1 MSELGQQRPIDDMPD
16 FSPMDDGSEYQ
27 PSSSGEEE
35 SDYEAHQPRQGKE
48 NIQMCE
54 AHVTMN
60 HHHLRAD
67 ASIQVGTVI
76 SIGETLELHDKSFLT
91 VTALGT
97 SKDRRSDKFVGHL
110 FRRIDE
116 FQEYLPATSG
126 GSELVWLCE
135 AKKKVPKPEGY
146 LRSACGKDVLRIRKL
161 VLTDSDCAPE
171 TVAQCQATG
180 MGMVTEPLFCRW
192 RLVAELSDS
201 HVKGGARKLRSILG
215 GSKEKPKAFMLLS
228 HQELYNGENLAT
240 ECSNSQQDL
249 ETDAPTAGLDGRR
262 PESTKHGRSAGR
274 EFQTSKHQG
283 REVGK
288 ASTLGP
294 NTAGNRISKSRSQSS
309 APVKNR
315 HSSAIRGK
323 SSYREGNVTRTV
335 RSPSLT
341 GLLAPEQISKEDFY
355 TFADAFC
362 GAGGMSSGARA
373 AGLRIRWAFDHNGCA
388 METYSVNHGRD
399 VGVQMSAVN
408 FELEASGSTEGY
420 FKVDILHLSPPCNGF
435 SRAYR
440 GPPRVAVKANECM
453 TYVGAIVEKVKPRIV
468 TLKEVREVL
477 FRYRE
482 YFTTMIHNLTSMG
495 YSVKWRLIE
504 CADFGLPQK
513 RRRLFMIASW

>member
-1 MSELGQQRPIDDMPD
+1 MSELGHQRPIENMPD
-16 FSPMDDGSEYQ
+16 LSPMDDGSERQ

-35 SDYEAHQPRQGKE
+35 SDFEAHQPRQGKE

-76 SIGETLELHDKSFLT
+76 SIGETMELHDKSFLT

-97 SKDRRSDKFVGHL
+97 SKDGRSVKFIGHL
-110 FRRIDE
+110 FKCIDG

-135 AKKKVPKPEGY
+135 AKEKIPKPEGY

-201 HVKGGARKLRSILG
+201 HVMGGARMLRSILG
-215 GSKEKPKAFMLLS
+215 GSKEKPKAFMSLS
-228 HQELYNGENLAT
+228 HQKLYNGENLAT
-240 ECSNSQQDL
+240 ECCNS
-249 ETDAPTAGLDGRR
+249 E
-262 PESTKHGRSAGR
+262 
-274 EFQTSKHQG
+274 
-283 REVGK
+283 
-288 ASTLGP
+288 LG
-294 NTAGNRISKSRSQSS
+294 
-309 APVKNR
+309 
-315 HSSAIRGK
+315 
-323 SSYREGNVTRTV
+323 
-335 RSPSLT
+335 
-341 GLLAPEQISKEDFY
+341 
-355 TFADAFC
+355 
-362 GAGGMSSGARA
+362 
-373 AGLRIRWAFDHNGCA
+373 
-388 METYSVNHGRD
+388 
-399 VGVQMSAVN
+399 
-408 FELEASGSTEGY
+408 ASGSTEGY
-420 FKVDILHLSPPCNGF
+420 FKVDILHLSPSCNGF

-468 TLKEVREVL
+468 TFEEVREVL

-495 YSVKWRLIE
+495 YSVEWRLIE
-504 CADFGLPQK
+504 CADLGLPQK